1 MYYTCFYRFLRA
13 HTVKRKNFQTADDHF
28 FFNVK
33 NDFMEAGASWR
44 SKHDLF
50 AFVPEVLKSKR
61 NTKGMKF
68 NEISP
73 LCFSFFGTKAKRSIF
88 DFISFSSLPKILFY
102 IEWSWSSPRFS
113 ACFIKIMFHRV
124 CP

>member
-1 MYYTCFYRFLRA
+1 
-13 HTVKRKNFQTADDHF
+13 
-28 FFNVK
+28 
-33 NDFMEAGASWR
+33 MEAGASWR

-113 ACFIKIMFHRV
+113 ACFIKIMFHCV
-124 CP
+124 CPQKPFFYNFTSLKNYDGIDFLKTKTRKNKRQK